1 MKKILALL
9 VCVLCLCGCEKDR
22 IIEPIFDSQERG
34 HEMKIEINHQVYPV
48 ALENNDTVMAL
59 YNLLPLEVNM
69 SELNGNEKYVYL
81 SEKLPVN
88 EKKVG
93 RVHKG
98 DVMLYQDNCLVLFY
112 KDFETPYSYT
122 KIGSIQG
129 LTDLGKESISIKIH
143 K

>member
-1 MKKILALL
+1 
-9 VCVLCLCGCEKDR
+9 
-22 IIEPIFDSQERG
+22 
-34 HEMKIEINHQVYPV
+34 MKIEINHQVYSLF
-48 ALENNDTVMAL
+48 LEDNETVRAL
-59 YNLLPLEVNM
+59 YDLLPLEVNM
-69 SELNGNEKYVYL
+69 NELNGNEKYVYL

-88 EKKVG
+88 ENKVG

-98 DVMLYQDNCLVLFY
+98 DVMLYQDNCLVIFY

>member
-1 MKKILALL
+1 MPQSEYRDI
-9 VCVLCLCGCEKDR
+9 
-22 IIEPIFDSQERG
+22 QERG